1 MPARKQNEDMMTRF
15 WDAIA
20 DSFEIMNTACLQ
32 AVCLDKE
39 PVKKPKKKQNR
50 ARSAYAPNSKSG
62 YQTSERQGSAPPV
75 QSSKLYEYYEY
86 YEGDYEEDAA
96 VGYGTYGTYA
106 SASQH
111 QGRRHHKT
119 SAQPSKAAP
128 NAPQLKKTTSTD
140 R

>member
-1 MPARKQNEDMMTRF
+1 MPGRKQNDDAMTRF

-20 DSFEIMNTACLQ
+20 DSFESMNMACLQ

-39 PVKKPKKKQNR
+39 PVQKQKKKRPNR
-50 ARSAYAPNSKSG
+50 AHSAYAANSKSG
-62 YQTSERQGSAPPV
+62 YQTSDRRGSAPV

-96 VGYGTYGTYA
+96 GGYGTYA
-106 SASQH
+106 SH
-111 QGRRHHKT
+111 RHHKT
-119 SAQPSKAAP
+119 SAARPSTAAP
-128 NAPQLKKTTSTD
+128 NASQPKSAG